1 MDVMD
6 EFTAFDHGY
15 RAGMFDECN
24 GRDLPDYSEIP
35 DTIENEIY
43 VDGYI
48 DGRLDHT
55 RMI

>member
-1 MDVMD
+1 MD
-6 EFTAFDHGY
+6 EFSGYEHGY

-24 GRDLPDYSEIP
+24 GRDLPDYSDMP
-35 DTIENEIY
+35 DTVENEIY